1 MDRRQTWSI
10 PSKNRIWTGAE
21 YKLERLL
28 GHLVIIVKELQQ
40 RFGASHNNLTQHFSP
55 PINYYS
61 PSILYVALLFA
72 AGSWPESVGKLI
84 DLFNEG
90 KGQNCSI
97 LLDLV
102 LFHNPHFL
110 LHF

>member
-1 MDRRQTWSI
+1 MPVAPRSGMQVHTLGGI
-10 PSKNRIWTGAE
+10 PSKPRI
-21 YKLERLL
+21 
-28 GHLVIIVKELQQ
+28 
-40 RFGASHNNLTQHFSP
+40 FLTP